1 MDLLNDVKR
10 KLETKLKTVSYNN
23 YYFYFKGKMI
33 DLSKFLRIKDFIG
46 NKNQI
51 LIIGISKQNKSIN
64 KRKKCYESK
73 KRKSRI
79 VCSKCLD
86 NYNIN
91 NSCLIN
97 FEDYKIIL
105 SDCNKGHRISDILI
119 EDFEAKIFNN
129 HNDIYYKCNIHQN
142 EIFCSYCTK
151 CKENLC
157 FICENNHSHKND
169 IISFN
174 QILFNSDDYIKNL
187 TAKMINFENKIN
199 KLMRQIERIK
209 GILNYF
215 MKHLEKYYSLIF
227 SIIDNYDINKRNYW
241 MIQNL
246 KQINIDNVLEDID
259 KIIKNKK
266 LNEKFNYVL
275 SIYNKMK
282 YKNEI
287 KIQYKYSNKTK
298 FIRLFGE
305 KFIEKNKKNCKLVI
319 DDNETDLIEFY
330 ENKEM
335 TPKNDKF
342 EIILKNIDK
351 LTDMSNMFNNCSLLV
366 SIPDLPKLNMSSVIN
381 ISHFF
386 YNCSSFK
393 SLPDISEWDTS
404 SLTDMSYLFYN
415 CQFIEKLPDISKWN
429 TSSVIN
435 MSHLFTNCKS
445 LKELPDISEWDI
457 SLVKDITSMFSSC
470 FGLSY
475 LPDIS
480 NWNTSSVLNMS
491 YLFNFCSSL
500 KILPDLSKWD
510 LSSCINTS
518 YMFSDCISLKSL
530 PDISKWNVSS
540 VNNMKKM
547 FSFCKSLKNLPD
559 ISNWNTSSVCDMSYL
574 FAHCYSL
581 QDLPDISKWNTSCLV
596 KIDNMFS
603 FCNSLN
609 YLPDISN
616 WNVSNIKSMKDIF
629 LGCDKLE
636 SKPEFKENKNCLII

>member
-1 MDLLNDVKR
+1 MDKIKTIFIFEDKTEQIECSKMDLLKDVKR
-10 KLETKLKTVSYNN
+10 KLEMKLKTVSYNN

-33 DLSKFLRIKDFIG
+33 DLSKPLRIKGFIG

-51 LIIGISKQNKSIN
+51 KIFGISKENKAKN
-64 KRKKCYESK
+64 KCKKCYESK

-79 VCSKCLD
+79 VCLKCLD

-119 EDFEAKIFNN
+119 EDFEAKNFNN
-129 HNDIYYKCNIHQN
+129 HNDIHYKCNIHQN

-157 FICENNHSHKND
+157 FICENKHSHKSD

-174 QILFNSDDYIKNL
+174 QILFNSDEYINNL
-187 TAKMINFENKIN
+187 TAKMIYFENKIN
-199 KLMRQIERIK
+199 KLMRQIEKIK

-215 MKHLEKYYSLIF
+215 MKHIEKYYSLIS

-241 MIQNL
+241 MIKNL
-246 KQINIDNVLEDID
+246 KQINIDNVIEDID
-259 KIIKNKK
+259 KIIKNKN
-266 LNEKFNYVL
+266 LTEKFNYVL
-275 SIYNKMK
+275 SIYNKLK

-287 KIQYKYSNKTK
+287 KIQYKYSKKTK

-319 DDNETDLIEFY
+319 NDNETDLIEFY
-330 ENKEM
+330 ENKEI
-335 TPKNDKF
+335 TPKSDKF

-386 YNCSSFK
+386 YKCLSLK
-393 SLPDISEWDTS
+393 SL
-404 SLTDMSYLFYN
+404 
-415 CQFIEKLPDISKWN
+415 
-429 TSSVIN
+429 IN
-435 MSHLFTNCKS
+435 MNHLFSNCKS
-445 LKELPDISEWDI
+445 LKEIPDISEWDI
-457 SLVKDITSMFSSC
+457 SFVNDITSMFSSC

-559 ISNWNTSSVCDMSYL
+559 ISKWNTSSVCDMSYL

-581 QDLPDISKWNTSCLV
+581 QHLPDISKWNTSSLV

-636 SKPEFKENKNCLII
+636 SKPEFRENKNCLII